1 MTRIV
6 SAAIICVL
14 LLVLLRAPSAG
25 QVRDTLPSALSDQ
38 EFWSLTGT
46 CSEPDGYFRSN
57 SGSPDNLLSNENIIS
72 TVAAA
77 LAARV
82 KPSGVYLGVGPEQNF
97 TYIAAIR
104 PRFAV
109 VTDIRRGNLHLHLMY
124 KALFEMSAT
133 RADFV
138 TRLFTRRRPAG
149 LGPQTAVAELM
160 TAFLNAEPGDEATF
174 AANLK
179 AITDHLTKTRRL
191 PLDNGDLAGIEYV
204 YRNFHQF
211 GPAIN
216 YTSSIGR
223 SSGTTYATL
232 MATTD
237 RETGVARTYL
247 ASEVNFGIV
256 KSMQSKNLIL
266 PVVGDFAGP
275 KALRAVGTYLKDRG
289 AVVTAFYVSNVEMYL
304 QRNGVWRTFCANVAA
319 MPLDA
324 ASTFVRPSGSGP
336 GSLSSM
342 VSETA
347 DCAGKSVSRS
357 AGGPGGS

>member
-1 MTRIV
+1 VTRVLSRALIG
-6 SAAIICVL
+6 VL
-14 LLVLLRAPSAG
+14 LLGLVRAPSAG
-25 QVRDTLPSALSDQ
+25 LARDTLPSVLSDQ
-38 EFWSLTGT
+38 EFWALTEKF
-46 CSEPDGYFRSN
+46 SEPDGYFRSN
-57 SGSPDNLLSNENIIS
+57 SGSPDNLLSNENIVS

-77 LAARV
+77 LATRV

-124 KALFEMSAT
+124 KALFELSAT

-138 TRLFTRRRPAG
+138 ARLFTRRRPAG
-149 LGPQTAVAELM
+149 LEPNAGVGELM
-160 TAFLNAEPGDEATF
+160 TAFLNAEAGDEAAF
-174 AANLK
+174 KGNLK
-179 AITDHLTKTRRL
+179 AITDHLTRTRRF
-191 PLDNGDLAGIEYV
+191 PLDAGDLAGIEYV

-223 SSGTTYATL
+223 SSGISYATL
-232 MATTD
+232 MATID
-237 RETGVARTYL
+237 RETGVPRTYL
-247 ASEVNFGIV
+247 ASEENFSIV
-256 KSMQSKNLIL
+256 KAMQSKNLIV

-275 KALRAVGTYLKDRG
+275 KALRMVGAYLKERG
-289 AVVTAFYVSNVEMYL
+289 ATVTAFYVSNVEMYL
-304 QRNGVWRTFCANVAA
+304 QRNGAWRAFCANVAA

-347 DCAGKSVSRS
+347 DCAGKS
-357 AGGPGGS
+357 AGAARPPGKQ